1 MFNKQID
8 LNTVSEEG
16 IAKINTNSK
25 LVLRKRGDSA
35 VEFYNAANR
44 LYVLHFI
51 EVAEIGGH
59 RVLYFMLRLVEGKR
73 GGAPDKEVGRMIV
86 AVITQYL
93 EEHPD
98 ELVCFCHSDNIS
110 TNAVNRIFHHWARTN
125 SDILDG
131 RVTSFDG
138 AGHDAERHGLHFMV
152 IHHLRCRDISEL
164 KAFIMENCEEFAVS
178 VREQIVLL
186 HKIETEMHESD
197 NAVC

>member
-1 MFNKQID
+1 M
-8 LNTVSEEG
+8 NTVSEEG
-16 IAKINTNSK
+16 IAKINTISK

-51 EVAEIGGH
+51 EVAEMGGH
-59 RVLYFMLRLVEGKR
+59 RVLYFLLRLADGKR

-98 ELVCFCHSDNIS
+98 ELVC
-110 TNAVNRIFHHWARTN
+110 
-125 SDILDG
+125 SDITDG

-138 AGHDAERHGLHFMV
+138 TGQHTKGWGLHFTV
-152 IHHLRCRDISEL
+152 IHHLKCKGIAEL
-164 KAFIMENCEEFAVS
+164 KAYILENGDAFATS
-178 VREQIVLL
+178 VREQIILL
-186 HKIETEMHESD
+186 HEIEEKMHETD
-197 NAVC
+197 DAVC